1 MQVAGRWVTALHRA
15 FAYDDVPQC
24 RLCPTCTA
32 VGGECMFLVSE
43 RIADS
48 EAPLYQIGQAPGQG

>member
-1 MQVAGRWVTALHRA
+1 
-15 FAYDDVPQC
+15 
-24 RLCPTCTA
+24 
-32 VGGECMFLVSE
+32 MFLVSE